1 VDAGQVN
8 GSGTSRTAAAC
19 YRRLVLSHR
28 RTPWALGLILALAL
42 IVPAAAAALSQAGG
56 TQRTHTDGPELTS
69 PSFGRK
75 ASATPG
81 VSLASISASTTIP
94 GTAITEFSIPTLGS
108 QPDAIAAGP
117 DGNLWFTE
125 FSGNQIGRITPAGMI
140 TEFPVTTGDTPSGI
154 AAGADGNMWFI
165 ESRPRLIGQ
174 INPATGAMTF
184 ASQPLTGFPRA
195 ITAGPDGNLWV
206 AETNGDIGQITTAG
220 VVSEFSPTN
229 PAGGSAEDIT
239 AGPDGNLWFTYDVA
253 TSGPVVGYIGQIT
266 TSGQIQ
272 QFPLVNGFTPGG
284 ITDGPDGN
292 LWFTETGPN
301 NASEIGQITPSGV
314 VTNNFVGPTSLTVT
328 SSITA
333 GPDGNLWFTDG
344 VTNIGQIT
352 TTGIVTEVAPPT
364 GGSGLQGITVGPD
377 QNVWFAESHANQI
390 GRLTLPPR
398 GLSAP
403 VVSGSAVAG
412 QVLSTSNGSWSNAPT
427 GFGYQWER
435 CDQAGG
441 SCVGIAGATG
451 SSYVTSGLDVGQTLV
466 VVVSASNAGGSSASV
481 SSAPSGVVA
490 TPTTTAVGCSPTSV
504 TVGQATTCTATVSDG
519 VGALTPSGV
528 VAFSSSAPGGF
539 GGGGG
544 CLLSGSGGS
553 AGCSVL
559 FTPGAA
565 GSAGVVA
572 SYAGDSAHG
581 SSRGSTA
588 VKVVSVKVVSVTGRS
603 SLVSAVCSPGMVRV
617 GEATLCT
624 VRVSGAS
631 GSGVPG
637 GSVTFAASSPGGFG
651 SGASCRLS
659 SAGRCSVR
667 FTPASARSSTITIT
681 VAYGGDAG
689 HDPGSGL
696 ATVAFPAVAG
706 VAGDVR
712 VLSGTVVILPPA
724 SKQARIAGGSGGSGI
739 EPLTGSTVSI
749 PIGSTIDARRGTIAV
764 STAADFLGSLNPVH
778 RLQNGVFA
786 AAMFTIEQL
795 TARQQLARQKSKRR
809 PVGVPATKLVL
820 TNAADAPR
828 LARCR
833 RSGAPGKGVVRSFR
847 GVAKGV
853 YETVGAASTTMVQN
867 ATWSVQD
874 RCDGTLTR
882 VQKGRAVVA
891 FVSHRRRRTVTVRA
905 GQSYIVAARFLE
917 AERVSKGVGRG

>member
-1 VDAGQVN
+1 V
-8 GSGTSRTAAAC
+8 R
-19 YRRLVLSHR
+19 
-28 RTPWALGLILALAL
+28 WALGLTLALAL
-42 IVPAAAAALSQAGG
+42 IVPAAAAAISQARG
-56 TQRTHTDGPELTS
+56 TRQPHTHRPDPTS
-69 PSFGRK
+69 PSFGRTGNAK
-75 ASATPG
+75 PG
-81 VSLASISASTTIP
+81 VSFSSASAATTIP
-94 GTAITEFSIPTLGS
+94 GTAITEFALPTSRARPTG
-108 QPDAIAAGP
+108 IAAGP

-125 FSGNQIGRITPAGMI
+125 FNANQIGQITPAGVVNEFAIPTANSGPEEI
-140 TEFPVTTGDTPSGI
+140 T
-154 AAGADGNMWFI
+154 AGPDGNMWFT
-165 ESRPRLIGQ
+165 ESGAGQIGQ
-174 INPATGAMTF
+174 ITPAGTITEF
-184 ASQPLTGFPRA
+184 PTPSQTVPHD
-195 ITAGPDGNLWV
+195 ITAGPDGNLWYT
-206 AETNGDIGQITTAG
+206 TNSGPSEIVQMSTAGVNLNMFVPSNVGIVESITPGPDGNLWFTEDDSNSAGNFGAIGQITPAGVMQEFSTGANVPSGIAAGPDGNMWFIESTSNGFQIGQITTAG
-220 VVSEFSPTN
+220 TITNSFGGVLSPS
-229 PAGGSAEDIT
+229 GIT
-239 AGPDGNLWFTYDVA
+239 AGPDGNLWFTAAPND
-253 TSGPVVGYIGQIT
+253 IGQ
-266 TSGQIQ
+266 
-272 QFPLVNGFTPGG
+272 L
-284 ITDGPDGN
+284 
-292 LWFTETGPN
+292 
-301 NASEIGQITPSGV
+301 
-314 VTNNFVGPTSLTVT
+314 
-328 SSITA
+328 
-333 GPDGNLWFTDG
+333 
-344 VTNIGQIT
+344 T
-352 TTGIVTEVAPPT
+352 TTGAVTQIATPT
-364 GGSGLQGITVGPD
+364 GKSLPEGITAGPD
-377 QNVWFAESHANQI
+377 QNVWFTESNSNQI